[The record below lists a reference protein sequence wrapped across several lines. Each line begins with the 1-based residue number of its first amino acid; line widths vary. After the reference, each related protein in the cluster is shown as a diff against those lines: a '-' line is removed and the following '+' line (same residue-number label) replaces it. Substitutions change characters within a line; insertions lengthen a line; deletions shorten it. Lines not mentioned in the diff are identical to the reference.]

1 MPLSGRFMSSRTRR
15 VKRDN
20 TVMLKKLGIPVAI
33 AIFVLSSITA
43 WGLAPGNPDIY
54 VQADSASKDVSAGG
68 SAVFTISIIS
78 QEGFEDQVKVS
89 VADAPAGVT
98 VTFDPNPVN
107 VPAFAQ
113 GDVKMT
119 VTADS
124 SAAAGAVKL
133 SVVSQGVTKTDVKQ
147 TTQVTVNIGGGGAPP
162 VKTNTT
168 STSSTSSTTS
178 TTSTTVANGTN
189 PVSTTTVLST
199 TSVVS
204 TVTQTTTEVIT
215 TRTSALSTKTAV
227 TDFAQASDLTLP
239 VAALVIVVALLAV
252 AAFALRRR

>member
-1 MPLSGRFMSSRTRR
+1 M
-15 VKRDN
+15 
-20 TVMLKKLGIPVAI
+20 MLKKLGIPVAI
-33 AIFVLSSITA
+33 AIIVLSSITA
-43 WGLAPGNPDIY
+43 WGLAPGKPDIF
-54 VQADSASKDVSAGG
+54 VQTSPASQDVSAGG
-68 SAVFTISIIS
+68 SAAFTISIIS
-78 QEGFEDQVKVS
+78 QEGFEDQVKLS

-98 VTFDPNPVN
+98 VTFDPNPVD

-124 SAAAGAVKL
+124 SAAAGSVKL
-133 SVVSQGVTKTDVKQ
+133 SVVSQGVTKTEVKQ
-147 TTQVTVNIGGGGAPP
+147 TNQVTVTISGGGAPP

>member
-1 MPLSGRFMSSRTRR
+1 M
-15 VKRDN
+15 
-20 TVMLKKLGIPVAI
+20 MLKKLGVPVVV

-54 VQADSASKDVSAGG
+54 VQSAPASQDVAAGG

-78 QEGFEDQVKVS
+78 QEGFEDQVQLS
-89 VADAPAGVT
+89 VTNPPAGVK

-107 VPAFAQ
+107 VPAYAQ

-119 VTADS
+119 VAADS
-124 SAAAGAVKL
+124 SATAGAVKL
-133 SVVSQGVTKTDVKQ
+133 SVVSQGVTKKDIKQ
-147 TTQVTVNIGGGGAPP
+147 TTQVTVNIGSGGGGQP
-162 VKTNTT
+162 VKTST
-168 STSSTSSTTS
+168 STTSTSSTTS
-178 TTSTTVANGTN
+178 TTSTTVANATN

-215 TRTSALSTKTAV
+215 TRTSAINTKTTV
-227 TDFAQASDLTLP
+227 SGFAQASDLTLP